1 MSRIG
6 KQPIVLEDG
15 VTAEIEDRLIKIK
28 GPKGALQVK
37 VPPKVEV
44 EQKDNQLVISVKNPE
59 NSRIAAFWGLAR
71 SLIANAVEGV
81 TKGFEKK
88 LEVNGVGYKIALK
101 GKNLTLNLGY
111 SHSIDFKIPEE
122 IEAQAEGNQITISGI
137 DKQLVGE
144 ISAQIRKL
152 RKPEPYKGKGIK
164 YSDEQIRRKVGKVVK
179 GTEA

>member
-15 VTAEIEDRLIKIK
+15 VEAEIDARSIKIK
-28 GPKGALQVK
+28 GSKGELEVHI
-37 VPPKVEV
+37 PPKVKL
-44 EQKDNQLVISVKNPE
+44 EQKENEIIVSVDNPE
-59 NSRIAAFWGLAR
+59 NSRFVAFWGLAR

-88 LEVNGVGYKIALK
+88 LEVNGVGYKVALK
-101 GKNLTLNLGY
+101 GKNLNLNLGY
-111 SHSIDFKIPEE
+111 SHPIDFAIPEG
-122 IEAQAEGNQITISGI
+122 IEAKVEGNEITISGI

-144 ISAQIRKL
+144 TASQIRSL

-179 GTEA
+179 GAEA